1 MFVVLKKTSENLP
14 IEHWSYIVLVDRSK
28 DKNHWWTVDPNK
40 VFTFN
45 SKIAAN
51 NKANSLKYGKFIVVP
66 MERFSEYVG
75 LEFFNRKGKYKGLS
89 ELITNHEQIW
99 HDDDWYEGIN
109 DN

>member
-14 IEHWSYIVLVDRSK
+14 IGHWSYIALVDRSK

-51 NKANSLKYGKFIVVP
+51 KKLILLNTESL
-66 MERFSEYVG
+66 
-75 LEFFNRKGKYKGLS
+75 
-89 ELITNHEQIW
+89 
-99 HDDDWYEGIN
+99 
-109 DN
+109 